1 MSDLIDTQ
9 WNVNTFSPDGE
20 RHMVL
25 DLIDTQWNVN
35 IVRVGNY
42 TYGARFNR
50 YIVECKFSHANNS
63 SLICSGFNRYIVECK
78 LTVLTLCSFV
88 TKRFNRYIV
97 ECKYIYFLFHL
108 LSPFD
113 LIDTQ
118 WNVNAY
124 VRNTVKTL
132 YTI

>member
-50 YIVECKFSHANNS
+50 YKVEFKNS
-63 SLICSGFNRYIVECK
+63 KSKN
-78 LTVLTLCSFV
+78 
-88 TKRFNRYIV
+88 
-97 ECKYIYFLFHL
+97 
-108 LSPFD
+108 
-113 LIDTQ
+113 
-118 WNVNAY
+118 
-124 VRNTVKTL
+124 
-132 YTI
+132 